1 MENASKALIIAGSI
15 LIAIM
20 IISLGI
26 YIFKQYSSFAKENA
40 DLSEQEISAFNSK
53 ITSYLG
59 EGISGSQVNALLQY
73 CLANNMSAQQ
83 SGETYKCITVT
94 QNGNILVDGNIL
106 VEGTSNK
113 YQKVE
118 TGKFY
123 TVEGTSDDNGL
134 ITSITVQ

>member
-94 QNGNILVDGNIL
+94 QKTNNDELVGKNSD
-106 VEGTSNK
+106 K
-113 YQKVE
+113 YKKVK

-123 TVEGTSDDNGL
+123 TVEGKSGDNGL

>member
-83 SGETYKCITVT
+83 SGETYKCIEVK
-94 QNGNILVDGNIL
+94 QKNGNILDIL
-106 VEGTSNK
+106 VEKEGNT
-113 YQKVE
+113 YQKVK

-123 TVEGTSDDNGL
+123 TVEGKSGDNGL

>member
-53 ITSYLG
+53 ITAYLG

-83 SGETYKCITVT
+83 SGETYKCIEVT
-94 QNGNILVDGNIL
+94 QKNGNILVEKEVEKEGN
-106 VEGTSNK
+106 T
-113 YQKVE
+113 YQKVT

-123 TVEGTSDDNGL
+123 TVGRN
-134 ITSITVQ
+134 I

>member
-26 YIFKQYSSFAKENA
+26 YIFKQYSSFTKENA

-53 ITSYLG
+53 ITAYLG

-83 SGETYKCITVT
+83 SGETYKCITVK
-94 QNGNILVDGNIL
+94 QNDDELVGKNRD
-106 VEGTSNK
+106 K
-113 YQKVE
+113 YKKVE

-123 TVEGTSDDNGL
+123 TVGRN
-134 ITSITVQ
+134 I

>member
-26 YIFKQYSSFAKENA
+26 YIFKQYSSFTKENA

-53 ITSYLG
+53 ITAYLG

-83 SGETYKCITVT
+83 SGETYKCITVK
-94 QNGNILVDGNIL
+94 QNDDELVGKKRD
-106 VEGTSNK
+106 K
-113 YQKVE
+113 YKKVE

-123 TVEGTSDDNGL
+123 TVGRN
-134 ITSITVQ
+134 I

>member
-53 ITSYLG
+53 ITAYLG

-94 QNGNILVDGNIL
+94 GEGSTLVG
-106 VEGTSNK
+106 ETSNN
-113 YQKVE
+113 YTKVT
-118 TGKFY
+118 TGTFY
-123 TVEGTSDDNGL
+123 RVERN
-134 ITSITVQ
+134 I

>member
-53 ITSYLG
+53 ITAYLG

-83 SGETYKCITVT
+83 SGETYKCITVK
-94 QNGNILVDGNIL
+94 QNDDELVGKNSD
-106 VEGTSNK
+106 K
-113 YQKVE
+113 YKKVE

-123 TVEGTSDDNGL
+123 TVGRN
-134 ITSITVQ
+134 I

>member
-26 YIFKQYSSFAKENA
+26 YIFKQYSSFTKENA

-53 ITSYLG
+53 ITAYLG

-83 SGETYKCITVT
+83 SGETYKCITVK
-94 QNGNILVDGNIL
+94 QKDDELVGKNSD
-106 VEGTSNK
+106 K
-113 YQKVE
+113 YKKVE

-123 TVEGTSDDNGL
+123 TVGRN
-134 ITSITVQ
+134 I